1 MIKKWLLTFFC
12 LFHMLALSWWTLP
25 HSFGGMVLSEAKPQ
39 TLEYKLFKQLDRL
52 EKTGLPSVFEAYIN
66 LTGSQQYWD
75 FFAPNSPRFHQYLSL
90 CPAIA
95 ADPEQSNISCQDEPW
110 FSNLPDDAAAFRLLG
125 SDRSRLYRLT
135 ENLINLDDAN
145 LLTAF
150 AEYYRSRKLTGTNNK
165 APAYLIA
172 HQFELHPELA
182 GLAKAGYREDK
193 LLITLP

>member
-1 MIKKWLLTFFC
+1 MIKKWLLTLFC

-25 HSFGGMVLSEAKPQ
+25 HGFGAMVLSEAKPQ
-39 TLEYKLFKQLDRL
+39 ALEYKLFKQLDRL
-52 EKTGLPSVFEAYIN
+52 ETTGLPSVFEAYIN

-95 ADPEQSNISCQDEPW
+95 AYPEQGNISCQGKPW
-110 FSNLPDDAAAFRLLG
+110 FSSLPDDAAKFRLFG

-135 ENLINLDDAN
+135 ENLINLDDSG

-150 AEYYRSRKLTGTNNK
+150 AKYYRSRKLKK
-165 APAYLIA
+165 ADSNVPAYLIA
-172 HQFELHPELA
+172 HQFELHPELSD
-182 GLAKAGYREDK
+182 LAKAGYREDK
-193 LLITLP
+193 LLLTLP